1 MTRLLEQSFVVASM
15 NRTFW
20 IIALISLIN
29 SLSLTI
35 LIPVI
40 YLYGRQ
46 FGLNDFQT
54 SLLFSAYS
62 VAQFFATPVIGKL
75 SDRFGRKPL
84 LVISLLGTVVAN
96 LIAGTASTAGVLF
109 FARFLD
115 GITGGNASV
124 AQAVISDV
132 TTPENRARGFGIN
145 GAAFGLG
152 FVLGPVLSLLA
163 QQVSLGAAFLVS
175 GAIAL
180 IALVVTIFFLPESLQ
195 TKNVVTGNLFDLG
208 LKNLIKGLA
217 FPKVGILLIINFLIG
232 TTFTIFTYAFQPY
245 FIQVLHQT
253 NESLTLMFLTFGV
266 LSVLM
271 QTLGVSILT
280 KKFNLV
286 YILFLGLFVRSTSF
300 LLMPIWANVFY
311 FVGVSIVYSLFNSLV
326 QPMINALISLNARP
340 EDQGTAL
347 GLNAS
352 YLSISNA
359 FGPVIAGMLIRQ
371 SNPATYSYP
380 LYLAGILTFGVLV
393 LAIAT
398 RKRYQVQPA
407 IPA

>member
-1 MTRLLEQSFVVASM
+1 MS
-15 NRTFW
+15 RTFW

-132 TTPENRARGFGIN
+132 TTPENRAKGFGIN

-152 FVLGPVLSLLA
+152 FVLGPVISLLA

-175 GAIAL
+175 SAIAL
-180 IALVVTIFFLPESLQ
+180 IALLITIFFLSETLQ
-195 TKNVVTGNLFDLG
+195 TKNVVTDNLFDLG

-271 QTLGVSILT
+271 QTWGVSILT

-300 LLMPIWANVFY
+300 LLMPLWANVVY

-371 SNPATYSYP
+371 SNPATYTYP
-380 LYLAGILTFGVLV
+380 LYLAGILTFGVLI

-398 RKRYQVQPA
+398 RKRYQVQPST
-407 IPA
+407 PV

>member
-1 MTRLLEQSFVVASM
+1 M
-15 NRTFW
+15 NRNFW

-29 SLSLTI
+29 SLSITI

-96 LIAGTASTAGVLF
+96 LIAGTATTAWVLF

-132 TTPENRARGFGIN
+132 TTPENRARGFGFN
-145 GAAFGLG
+145 AAAFGLG

-175 GAIAL
+175 AAIAL
-180 IALVVTIFFLPESLQ
+180 IALIITIFFLPESLPAK
-195 TKNVVTGNLFDLG
+195 TVVTGNLFDLG
-208 LKNLIKGLA
+208 LKILITGPAL
-217 FPKVGILLIINFLIG
+217 PKVGILLIINFLIG

-253 NESLTLMFLTFGV
+253 NKTLTLMFLTFGL

-271 QTLGVSILT
+271 QTWGVSILT
-280 KKFNLV
+280 RKFSLV
-286 YILFLGLFVRSTSF
+286 YILFLGLSIRSGSF
-300 LLMPIWANVFY
+300 LLMPIWANVVY
-311 FVGVSIVYSLFNSLV
+311 FVGVSILFSLFNSLV
-326 QPMINALISLNARP
+326 QPMINALISLNAQP
-340 EDQGTAL
+340 QDQGTAL

-359 FGPVIAGMLIRQ
+359 IGPVIAGMLIHQ
-371 SNPATYSYP
+371 SNPVTYTYP
-380 LYLAGILTFGVLV
+380 LYLAGVLTFGVLV

-398 RKRYQVQPA
+398 RKRYQVESPRA
-407 IPA
+407 V

>member
-1 MTRLLEQSFVVASM
+1 M
-15 NRTFW
+15 NRNFW

-40 YLYGRQ
+40 YLYGRE

-96 LIAGTASTAGVLF
+96 LIAGTATTAWVLF

-124 AQAVISDV
+124 VQAVISDV
-132 TTPENRARGFGIN
+132 TTPENRARGFGFN
-145 GAAFGLG
+145 AAAFGLG
-152 FVLGPVLSLLA
+152 FVVGPVLSLLA

-180 IALVVTIFFLPESLQ
+180 IALIITIFFLPESLPAK
-195 TKNVVTGNLFDLG
+195 TVVTGNLFDLG
-208 LKNLIKGLA
+208 LKNLITGPAL
-217 FPKVGILLIINFLIG
+217 PKVGILLIINFLIG

-245 FIQVLHQT
+245 FIEVLHQT
-253 NESLTLMFLTFGV
+253 NKTLTLMFLTFGL

-271 QTLGVSILT
+271 QTWGVSILT
-280 KKFNLV
+280 RKFSLV
-286 YILFLGLFVRSTSF
+286 YILFLGLSIRSGSF
-300 LLMPIWANVFY
+300 LLMPIWANVVY
-311 FVGVSIVYSLFNSLV
+311 FVGVSILFSLFNSLV
-326 QPMINALISLNARP
+326 QPMINALISLNAQP

-359 FGPVIAGMLIRQ
+359 IGPVIAGMLIHQ
-371 SNPATYSYP
+371 SNPVTYTYP
-380 LYLAGILTFGVLV
+380 LYLAGVLTFGVLV

-398 RKRYQVQPA
+398 RKRYQVESPR
-407 IPA
+407 PK

>member
-1 MTRLLEQSFVVASM
+1 M
-15 NRTFW
+15 NRNFW

-40 YLYGRQ
+40 YLYGRE

-96 LIAGTASTAGVLF
+96 LIAGTATTAWVLF

-124 AQAVISDV
+124 VQAVISDV
-132 TTPENRARGFGIN
+132 TTPENRARGFGFN
-145 GAAFGLG
+145 AAAFGLG

-180 IALVVTIFFLPESLQ
+180 IALIITIFFLPESLP
-195 TKNVVTGNLFDLG
+195 TKAVVTGNLFDLG
-208 LKNLIKGLA
+208 LKNLITGPAL
-217 FPKVGILLIINFLIG
+217 PKVGILLIINFLIG

-245 FIQVLHQT
+245 FIEVLHQT
-253 NESLTLMFLTFGV
+253 NKTLTLMFLTFGL

-271 QTLGVSILT
+271 QTWGVSILT
-280 KKFNLV
+280 RKFSLV
-286 YILFLGLFVRSTSF
+286 YILFLGLSIRSGSF
-300 LLMPIWANVFY
+300 LLMPIWANVVY
-311 FVGVSIVYSLFNSLV
+311 FVGVSILFSLFNSLV
-326 QPMINALISLNARP
+326 QPMINALISLNAQP

-359 FGPVIAGMLIRQ
+359 IGPVIAGMLIHQ
-371 SNPATYSYP
+371 SNPVTYTYP
-380 LYLAGILTFGVLV
+380 LYLAGVLTFGVLV

-398 RKRYQVQPA
+398 RKRYQVESPK
-407 IPA
+407 PV

>member
-152 FVLGPVLSLLA
+152 FVLGPVLSLFA
-163 QQVSLGAAFLVS
+163 QQFSLGAAFLVS

-180 IALVVTIFFLPESLQ
+180 IALVITIFFLPETLQ
-195 TKNVVTGNLFDLG
+195 AKNVVTGNLFDLG

-253 NESLTLMFLTFGV
+253 NKSLTLMFLTFGV

-271 QTLGVSILT
+271 QTWGVSILT

-300 LLMPIWANVFY
+300 LLMPIWANVVY

-326 QPMINALISLNARP
+326 QPMINALISLNAQP

-371 SNPATYSYP
+371 SNPATYTYP

-398 RKRYQVQPA
+398 RKRYQVQPGT
-407 IPA
+407 PT

>member
-1 MTRLLEQSFVVASM
+1 M
-15 NRTFW
+15 NRNFW

-40 YLYGRQ
+40 YLYGRE

-96 LIAGTASTAGVLF
+96 LIAGTATTAWVLF

-124 AQAVISDV
+124 VQAVISDV
-132 TTPENRARGFGIN
+132 TTPENRARGFGFN
-145 GAAFGLG
+145 AAAFGLG

-180 IALVVTIFFLPESLQ
+180 IALIITIFFLPESLP
-195 TKNVVTGNLFDLG
+195 TKAVVTGNLFDLG
-208 LKNLIKGLA
+208 LKNLITGPAL
-217 FPKVGILLIINFLIG
+217 PKVGILLIINFLIG

-245 FIQVLHQT
+245 FIEVLHQT
-253 NESLTLMFLTFGV
+253 NKTLTLMFLTFGL

-271 QTLGVSILT
+271 QTWGVSILT
-280 KKFNLV
+280 RKFSLV
-286 YILFLGLFVRSTSF
+286 YILFLGLSIRSGSF
-300 LLMPIWANVFY
+300 LLMPIWANVVY
-311 FVGVSIVYSLFNSLV
+311 FVGVSILFSLFNSLV
-326 QPMINALISLNARP
+326 QPMINALISLNAQP

-359 FGPVIAGMLIRQ
+359 IGPVIAGMLIHQ
-371 SNPATYSYP
+371 SNPVTYTYP
-380 LYLAGILTFGVLV
+380 LYLAGVLTFGVLV

-398 RKRYQVQPA
+398 RKRYQVESPRP
-407 IPA
+407 I